1 MKQDLKTFYII
12 ALILAKI
19 FFRGIYLLTLII
31 AIGGLLHWGLY
42 PTMKG
47 LRLMDYYYIIP
58 FMLGSAGI
66 LILLS
71 LLEQKFQHVKILKI
85 FRGNMT
91 SILIKPAL
99 WTMFIL
105 SFSSILM
112 AWSEDF
118 MYSNPIRFLKI
129 ALPVSSV
136 SAVLL
141 CLIYLRERKQKKLT
155 K

>member
-1 MKQDLKTFYII
+1 MKQDLETFYII

-19 FFRGIYLLTLII
+19 FFRGIYLLTLFI

-47 LRLMDYYYIIP
+47 LRLMDFYYIIP
-58 FMLGSAGI
+58 FILASAGI

-71 LLEQKFQHVKILKI
+71 LLEQKFPHVKIMP
-85 FRGNMT
+85 FCGNMT
-91 SILIKPAL
+91 SILIKPVL

-105 SFSSILM
+105 SFSFIVM

-118 MYSNPIRFLKI
+118 MYSNPIRFLKR
-129 ALPVSSV
+129 ALPVLSV

-141 CLIYLRERKQKKLT
+141 CLIYLRERKHKKLT